1 MYNNTFYCS
10 NIKHNLSWRVDGSVQ
25 PCNQITNFPKFYSVE
40 HLRSSPEYDKLS
52 NGSTEYCIRC
62 LDKESINLNSKRLI
76 DNQTHSVYAKLHTDY
91 LKVDGAIGSVCNAG
105 CRICGSHSSSFWQSE
120 DRKFNRTVAI
130 SDTRSTIWSE
140 IEKYKDSILQLDLGG
155 GEPWLNEL
163 DKQEALLEY
172 WIQTDRAKLIKLRYN
187 TNASLYPSRLLDK
200 FQHFR
205 EIRITL
211 SLDDTGDRFQY
222 NRYPL
227 QWNNVMDN
235 IRKLQKLPGVK
246 IDINFT
252 ISVFT
257 FLYADAF
264 IDCVRNIGG
273 VNFNIL
279 SDPSIYSIKSMPLRV
294 KEHINP
300 NNKFFNLVA
309 TSPVDNWYTNFS
321 QLTEKLDKQRNQT
334 FEKIFPELNS
344 IINL

>member
-10 NIKHNLSWRVDGSVQ
+10 NIKHNLSWKVDGSVQ
-25 PCNQITNFPKFYSVE
+25 PCNQITNFPKFHSVE
-40 HLRSSPEYDKLS
+40 HLRSSPEYYKLL
-52 NGSTEYCIRC
+52 NGSTEYCMRC

-76 DNQTHSVYAKLHTDY
+76 DNQTHSVYTKLHADY
-91 LKVDGAIGSVCNAG
+91 LKVDGAIGNVCNAG
-105 CRICGSHSSSFWQSE
+105 CRICGSHSSSFWLSE
-120 DRKFNRTVAI
+120 DRKFHRTVNI
-130 SDTRSTIWSE
+130 SDSRTTIWSE

-163 DKQEALLEY
+163 DRQEALLEY

-227 QWNNVMDN
+227 QWDNVMAN
-235 IRKLQKLPGVK
+235 IRKLQNLPGIK

-252 ISVFT
+252 VSVFT

-264 IDCVRNIGG
+264 IDCVKDIGG

-279 SDPSIYSIKSMPLRV
+279 ADPSIYSIKSMPLKI

-300 NNKFFNLVA
+300 NNKFFNLIA

-334 FEKIFPELNS
+334 FGKIFPELNS